1 MKRVIFITLVL
12 LSLSTLSATCT
23 NIPDCLKLAEKLK
36 NTNYVSLT
44 KLPSDKVNLDSIDLN
59 ASNIDFYVTLI
70 LNQKG
75 FTRTFHK
82 DQNQYNVISA
92 RDVRYSP
99 TFYYEDVSKVPSDYD
114 YAMAL
119 VPLSHASAKQVV
131 RSFRPFM
138 SRYGRIMPLENT
150 SSILIQDTGLNIKR
164 LVKLIRKIDI
174 KPADLTKE
182 QRKTRNE
189 EKKFH
194 RKLRLL
200 QAKACSEKKS

>member
-1 MKRVIFITLVL
+1 MKRVIFITLTL
-12 LSLSTLSATCT
+12 LSFSTLSATCT

-36 NTNYVSLT
+36 NTSYVSLT
-44 KLPSDKVNLDSIDLN
+44 KLPSDKVDLESIDLN
-59 ASNIDFYVTLI
+59 ANNIDFYVTLI

-82 DQNQYNVISA
+82 EQNQYNVISA

-99 TFYYEDVSKVPSDYD
+99 SFYYDDHTKVPADYD

-119 VPLSHASAKQVV
+119 VPLTNISAKLVV

-150 SSILIQDTGLNIKR
+150 RSILIQDTGLNIIR
-164 LVKLIRKIDI
+164 LVKLIKKVDI
-174 KPADLTKE
+174 KPANLTKE
-182 QRKTRNE
+182 QRRARDD
-189 EKKFH
+189 EKKFN

-200 QAKACSEKKS
+200 QAKACSE